1 MRRLKNAKEMENQRI
16 KPRIEWIDTA
26 KGICILLVV
35 YSHVYMGDH
44 PAFLHFQD
52 YFRMPLYF
60 LLSGLFFKTY
70 NNFHNFFIKKTN
82 KLLIPF
88 VFAYIF
94 LSTPMLFFLQY
105 RAGLPV
111 TFPSDFWEVE
121 RWRFLCK
128 GNGTLWFLCCLFILN
143 IAFYAIFL
151 ISRHKTKLIIVCSM
165 LIGLISFGMGR
176 HEIFIPLWGDAAL
189 TALPFFLFGYIL
201 RNKSNILYEP
211 FGKKHWVICALSFS
225 VLMFIYLYNSDFER
239 IKIELIHGDNYF
251 EVDCL
256 SMYLGGFCGTL
267 FVLMIAKR
275 LNHVPL
281 VSYLGRYSIVILLT
295 HVVLIILLRITLY
308 HFNINIDYIH
318 LIMLGLFIIVVLI
331 EIPIIKFCIKYLP
344 YVFAQKDLL

>member
-1 MRRLKNAKEMENQRI
+1 MKNQSI

-111 TFPSDFWEVE
+111 TFPGDFWEAE

-151 ISRHKTKLIIVCSM
+151 ISRHRTKLIIVCSM
-165 LIGLISFGMGR
+165 LIGLISFWMGR
-176 HEIFIPLWGDAAL
+176 HEIL
-189 TALPFFLFGYIL
+189 
-201 RNKSNILYEP
+201 K
-211 FGKKHWVICALSFS
+211 
-225 VLMFIYLYNSDFER
+225 
-239 IKIELIHGDNYF
+239 
-251 EVDCL
+251 
-256 SMYLGGFCGTL
+256 
-267 FVLMIAKR
+267 
-275 LNHVPL
+275 
-281 VSYLGRYSIVILLT
+281 
-295 HVVLIILLRITLY
+295 
-308 HFNINIDYIH
+308 
-318 LIMLGLFIIVVLI
+318 
-331 EIPIIKFCIKYLP
+331 
-344 YVFAQKDLL
+344 